1 MFQPNRMN
9 EIDNFLMRN
18 NNQVTPK
25 RSYSPRLAPQ
35 SQVQE
40 HQRNVSH
47 VQYFPSNKENVLPNR
62 TSV

>member
-9 EIDNFLMRN
+9 EIDHFLMRN

-25 RSYSPRLAPQ
+25 RSYSPRLVP
-35 SQVQE
+35 QVQDN
-40 HQRNVSH
+40 QRHVSQ